1 MDRGDVV
8 VVIPVY
14 GARELFEECLR
25 SIVANTPPD
34 TRVVVADD
42 ASPDPGIES
51 FTRDLVGTA
60 AVDLSY
66 VRRPENLGFVGNMNA
81 VFAETAPA
89 DVVIVNSDTVVPPA
103 WLERL
108 RAAAYSDGLVA
119 TASTLSNH
127 GTILTVPDLHDPQ
140 PTLPPG
146 LSTTEADARIARASP
161 RIYPRIPTG
170 VGHCLYIRRS
180 ALELVGGFDDAFS
193 PGYGEEVDFC
203 QRCLAR
209 GLRHVA
215 ADDLYVF
222 HHGGGSFGGTRSARQ
237 LANEAEL
244 NRRYPYYAKAV
255 HEAAT
260 SQSIPLARTLAAA
273 RLAIGELS
281 VTIDGSSLGAT
292 LTGTQ
297 VLALELAA
305 ALARRP
311 DVRLRVTVPRAL
323 GDRAREILDGLGIE
337 RIWHDEVD
345 GDIEP
350 SDVVHRPYQ
359 VTTPRDL
366 LLMPRLGR
374 RIVLTQLDSI
384 AYHNPAYFA
393 DYADWSGYRELA
405 RQALGFA
412 DRVVFCSP
420 HARDDS
426 LAEDLVHDERAVLV
440 PLGIDH
446 QVVAPEGEPVAP
458 AGVEGRPFLLCLGTD
473 FLHKNHPFAFKL
485 FERLREHHGFGGRLV
500 LAGPNAASGTSAQE
514 EAAWRA
520 AHPQLTIDVV
530 ALGECAEAEKAW
542 LYRNAALVLY
552 PTTFEGFGFIP
563 FEAAE
568 AGAPSLWADQS
579 SMGDLLP
586 SEHAGIVPW
595 DVDASAANAA
605 RLIEDSG
612 AREALVSAVRAA
624 GADFTWDR
632 TAEQLLTVYREAATA
647 PRRIS
652 AEPHESL
659 SDLAMSLV
667 GPRGYLSPDD
677 QLALLAV
684 SARPPLKRAVLGAL
698 RGGYRAMY
706 RVRRARGSADGAGS

>member
-1 MDRGDVV
+1 MQRGDAVV
-8 VVIPVY
+8 CVPVF
-14 GARELFEECLR
+14 GARELFEQCLR
-25 SIVANTPPD
+25 SVVEHTPPG
-34 TRVVVADD
+34 THVLVADD
-42 ASPDPGIES
+42 ASPDREIEA
-51 FTRDLVGTA
+51 FTRRVAEEVSERLLVE
-60 AVDLSY
+60 Y
-66 VRRPENLGFVGNMNA
+66 VRRAENLGFVGNMNA
-81 VFAETAPA
+81 VFDDTAPA
-89 DVVIVNSDTVVPPA
+89 DVVIVNSDTVVPAA

-127 GTILTVPDLHDPQ
+127 GTILTVPDIWDPQ
-140 PTLPPG
+140 PTPPPG
-146 LSTTEADARIARASP
+146 LSITETDARIARASP
-161 RIYPRIPTG
+161 RLYPRIPTG

-180 ALELVGGFDDAFS
+180 ALDLVGGFDDAFS

-203 QRCLAR
+203 QRCLSR

-222 HHGGGSFGGTRSARQ
+222 HRGAGSFGGTRSARQ

-260 SQSIPLARTLAAA
+260 SQKIPLARTLAAA

-281 VTIDGSSLGAT
+281 VTIDGSSLGST

-297 VLALELAA
+297 VLALELAG

-311 DVRLRVTVPRAL
+311 GVRLRVTVPRAL
-323 GDRAREILDGLGIE
+323 GDRAREILDGLGVE

-345 GDIEP
+345 DDTEP
-350 SDVVHRPYQ
+350 SDIVHRPYQ

-384 AYHNPAYFA
+384 AYHNPAYFS
-393 DYADWSGYRELA
+393 DYADWRGYRELA
-405 RQALGFA
+405 RQALAFA

-426 LAEDLVHDERAVLV
+426 LAEDLVDEERAVLV

-446 QVVAPEGEPVAP
+446 QVVAAEGEPVAP
-458 AGVEGRPFLLCLGTD
+458 AGVQGRPFLLCLGTD

-520 AHPQLTIDVV
+520 AHPQLATDVV
-530 ALGECAEAEKAW
+530 ALGECTEAEKAW
-542 LYRNAALVLY
+542 LYREAALVLY

-595 DVDASAANAA
+595 DADASAVNAA
-605 RLIEDSG
+605 RLIEDPA
-612 AREALVSAVRAA
+612 AREALVPRCAPRAPTSP
-624 GADFTWDR
+624 G
-632 TAEQLLTVYREAATA
+632 TA
-647 PRRIS
+647 PPSSCSPSTARPRPRRG
-652 AEPHESL
+652 
-659 SDLAMSLV
+659 
-667 GPRGYLSPDD
+667 GPRRSRTSRSPTSRCRS
-677 QLALLAV
+677 
-684 SARPPLKRAVLGAL
+684 SAHAA
-698 RGGYRAMY
+698 
-706 RVRRARGSADGAGS
+706 S